1 MSFPGYSGDC
11 RGICYRTHCIIPVTP
26 SVALCSSDVSP
37 PLGLGLP
44 SCYQGTLWLLDNCQ
58 ETCGEAPICESPSC
72 EPRTCT
78 TSCDQ
83 SDSGVPCNSAAV
95 SKIRSACETTNV
107 RPSPSCNPC
116 TQTKGYVSDCS
127 TPSRYTCKAHQTLSN
142 GFKYSGSLNCLS
154 RSLRPLNHYTLG
166 SLGYRSYQNFGF
178 IPDSFSPSSC
188 IANSC
193 RFQNYLRRNCQYPT
207 YQPLS
212 YFSRNFQSLSC
223 IPSTFPPL
231 RYLCRGCRPLSCY

>member
-1 MSFPGYSGDC
+1 MAFPGYSGDC

-83 SDSGVPCNSAAV
+83 SNSGVPCNSAAV

-116 TQTKGYVSDCS
+116 TQTKG
-127 TPSRYTCKAHQTLSN
+127 
-142 GFKYSGSLNCLS
+142 
-154 RSLRPLNHYTLG
+154 
-166 SLGYRSYQNFGF
+166 
-178 IPDSFSPSSC
+178 
-188 IANSC
+188 C